1 MKLTESRI
9 KQIILEEL
17 HNLAEEEQEEQP
29 PTSGAEEPKA
39 YPEVEVIMRLMPK
52 INSFKKYQQL
62 IEKVL
67 AHNFDD
73 EQGKLRVL
81 KALKIQL
88 SKSLS

>member
-1 MKLTESRI
+1 
-9 KQIILEEL
+9 
-17 HNLAEEEQEEQP
+17 
-29 PTSGAEEPKA
+29 
-39 YPEVEVIMRLMPK
+39 MPK

>member
-29 PTSGAEEPKA
+29 LTSGAEEPKA

-67 AHNFDD
+67 AHNFYNILH
-73 EQGKLRVL
+73 KVYYRCP
-81 KALKIQL
+81 IYNIIP
-88 SKSLS
+88 